1 MVIISPN
8 SVVSY
13 YNHIGYFGYYDFLKN
28 QPNSDRLSNHY
39 NQRSPIPKNKS
50 NSDRSKQGA

>member
-1 MVIISPN
+1 VLLAIITILAILAIVAP
-8 SVVSY
+8 
-13 YNHIGYFGYYDFLKN
+13 LKN
-28 QPNSDRLSNHY
+28 KSNSDRLSNHY